1 MLAAAIRAFGGPE
14 VIEMTELDTPRP
26 SPGEVRVRVKAAGAQ
41 AYDCAVRGGWTPPGM
56 TLTFPQVLG
65 NDFAGVVDELG
76 EGVTGFS
83 VGDEVLGWA
92 VLSCYAQYLVV
103 SADQVVHKPA
113 NMPWEEAGAFSA
125 SAQTAHTAL
134 KALEVGAGD
143 TLLVHAAAGGV
154 GTIAVQ
160 LAKEWGAT
168 VIGTAGER
176 NHDYLR
182 SLGAIPVA
190 YGDGLADRVRALAP
204 DGVNAALDAVGGEA
218 LDVSVEL
225 VKDRARIGTLV
236 DFARVEEFGVRAIF
250 SQRSAERL
258 RELTELYAQ
267 GRLRVEISRVF
278 PLALAAEAHQIVET
292 GHVRG
297 KIVLSVD

>member
-1 MLAAAIRAFGGPE
+1 MLAAAIRAFGAPE
-14 VIEMTELDTPRP
+14 AIEVTELDTPRP
-26 SPGEVRVRVKAAGAQ
+26 APGEVRVRVRAAGVQ
-41 AYDCAVRGGWTPPGM
+41 AYDCAVRAGWNPPGM
-56 TLTFPQVLG
+56 TLAFPQVLG

-76 EGVTGFS
+76 EGVTGFAP
-83 VGDEVLGWA
+83 GDEVLGWA
-92 VLSCYAQYLVV
+92 VLSCYAEYLVV
-103 SADQVVHKPA
+103 SADQVVAKPA

-134 KALEVGAGD
+134 RALEVGPGD

-182 SLGAIPVA
+182 SLGAIPVT

-204 DGVNAALDAVGGEA
+204 DGVTAALDGIGGPA

-225 VKDRARIGTLV
+225 VKDRGRIGTLV
-236 DFARVEEFGVRAIF
+236 DFARVEELGVRAIF

-258 RELTELYAQ
+258 RELTGLYAQ
-267 GRLRVEISRVF
+267 GRIRVEVSRVF
-278 PLALAAEAHQIVET
+278 PLAAAPEAHHEVET

-297 KIVLSVD
+297 KIVLAID